1 MQGLK
6 TTPLSDWHRAHGAR
20 MVPFAGWEMP
30 VQYRSIIAEHLHTRS
45 QASLFDICHMG
56 ELIVSGPGSRGGLA
70 GILTHDLET
79 LLPGRCRYGFMLNPA
94 GGILDDLI
102 VYCLDPERFML
113 VVNAACAESD
123 VAWIEKHLPGDAVL
137 EDISLQTAKID
148 LQGPLS
154 FEVLQSALEID
165 ATMGYFSFRVA
176 TFQGGQ
182 VTISRTGYTG
192 ELGFEIYLPAGD
204 AAPLWEL
211 LVEDHRVLPAGLG
224 ARDTLRLEAGLPLYG
239 QELDQEHTPVEAGYG
254 PLLTSKSLFIGRP
267 GLASVRERL
276 IGLRIEGRR
285 SARHG
290 DSLSLPGGG
299 GPIGTVTSGS
309 FAPSLDHCVALAY
322 VRVEHAGEERFL
334 VHTTRQELPAS
345 RTELPFY
352 RQGTARRKL

>member
-165 ATMGYFSFRVA
+165 VRMGYFSFRVA

-211 LVEDHRVLPAGLG
+211 LVEDPGCCRQASGLG
-224 ARDTLRLEAGLPLYG
+224 TPFAWRPACRSMVRSSTRSTPRLRRGMARSSPPSPCSSADPA
-239 QELDQEHTPVEAGYG
+239 
-254 PLLTSKSLFIGRP
+254 SL
-267 GLASVRERL
+267 
-276 IGLRIEGRR
+276 R
-285 SARHG
+285 SANGSSGCGSRAG
-290 DSLSLPGGG
+290 AARGM
-299 GPIGTVTSGS
+299 GT
-309 FAPSLDHCVALAY
+309 
-322 VRVEHAGEERFL
+322 R
-334 VHTTRQELPAS
+334 
-345 RTELPFY
+345 
-352 RQGTARRKL
+352 